1 MKKRICWVQDAKEQK
16 LTVNSASVHD
26 DSFSPAQPTALAGK
40 RAVGRPRR
48 LTLDAIVDAAC
59 LVGIE
64 RLEMCTVAQQ
74 LNTGVAT
81 LYGYVR
87 GRDHLLELVA
97 ERMASRAIS
106 DNYGGT
112 WQEVL
117 HGHAA
122 LCFAMFNSKPEMIG
136 NLIGGEKT
144 DREVAYATNIIA
156 MLEKRGLS
164 RELALNLYVEANQAV
179 IGAAVMLVRRKI
191 LANAGVDEQGNVIAL
206 PPGLGDYRPTLD
218 RIVRGCEETL
228 AAG

>member
-1 MKKRICWVQDAKEQK
+1 MI
-16 LTVNSASVHD
+16 VNSAPVQE
-26 DSFSPAQPTALAGK
+26 DSCPPAQASALSGK

-48 LTLDAIVDAAC
+48 LSLDAIVDAAC
-59 LVGIE
+59 VVGIE
-64 RLEMCTVAQQ
+64 QLEMCSVAQQ
-74 LNTGVAT
+74 LKTGVAT

-97 ERMASRAIS
+97 ERMASRAIP
-106 DNYGGT
+106 DNYGGR

-117 HGHAA
+117 LGHAA

-144 DREVAYATNIIA
+144 DREVNYATNIIA

-179 IGAAVMLVRRKI
+179 IGAAVMLVRREI
-191 LANAGVDEQGNVIAL
+191 LASAEVDEHGNAITL

-218 RIVRGCEETL
+218 RIVRDYEAL
-228 AAG
+228 VDAG